1 MKLKVNGEDRLVP
14 DGMLLTELLHSL
26 DERFEGSAVA
36 VAVNLAI
43 VQKDRQAT
51 HALKAGDRVD
61 VVTAVGGG

>member
-14 DGMLLTELLHSL
+14 DGMLLTELLSSL
-26 DERFEGSAVA
+26 GERFEGAGVA

-43 VQKDRQAT
+43 VPRDHQES
-51 HALKAGDRVD
+51 HVLKPGDQVD